1 MTSSESAAF
10 RARTRLL
17 GLLLALV
24 GAGLTGLA
32 VVFKP
37 PFLGTLALLIVIVG
51 AFWVG
56 RRHLMARFSRDP
68 APPPSR

>member
-1 MTSSESAAF
+1 MTSSERAAF
-10 RARTRLL
+10 RARTRRLSM
-17 GLLLALV
+17 LLALA
-24 GAGLTGLA
+24 GAALTGLA

-56 RRHLMARFSRDP
+56 RRHLVARLSRDP

>member
-1 MTSSESAAF
+1 M
-10 RARTRLL
+10 
-17 GLLLALV
+17 LLALV

-56 RRHLMARFSRDP
+56 RRHLVARLSRDP
-68 APPPSR
+68 ARPPSR